1 MDCFKNQ
8 QNSYDSS
15 GSDSGTNEPPKN
27 QSREYHHWNR
37 QITSKFNLLHQ
48 NLFIRQNY
56 LNPFSFQSPI
66 FCEKCRL
73 PISDSTICE
82 IRQNRVKSN
91 SISSQN
97 SIQYFH
103 PGCLTCSECQSVL
116 FNEIKCFK
124 RGNQVSRLVCARCF
138 LGHCYKLKAIKSFKT
153 PSFCFS
159 SNFQFVDMLA
169 NRHLDVPS

>member
-15 GSDSGTNEPPKN
+15 GSDSGTNEPPKTQN
-27 QSREYHHWNR
+27 QQNHHWNR

-56 LNPFSFQSPI
+56 LHPFNFQNPI

-73 PISDSTICE
+73 PILDATICE
-82 IRQNRVKSN
+82 IRQNRVKSSS

-103 PGCLTCSECQSVL
+103 PACLTCSECHSVL
-116 FNEIKCFK
+116 VNEIKCFK

-138 LGHCYKLKAIKSFKT
+138 LGHCYTAIQKNLIKI
-153 PSFCFS
+153 
-159 SNFQFVDMLA
+159 
-169 NRHLDVPS
+169 